1 MVVSSLAA
9 ALAADACH
17 FANAAASLALV
28 WSVSRRL
35 ELGTPPNCNGC
46 GFSKCGGGAAIVSTS
61 LCFFAF
67 LGGAITLGRA
77 SFLCFALGGV
87 CLRSFFVG
95 GIPMPMNDQ
104 CLLQFLAGGKSLCF
118 CFVELSRDRG
128 AEHWLLVEGAAVSFS

>member
-1 MVVSSLAA
+1 MFVSSLAA

-35 ELGTPPNCNGC
+35 ELGSPPNCNGC
-46 GFSKCGGGAAIVSTS
+46 GASKCGGGAAIVSTS
-61 LCFFAF
+61 LRFFAL

-87 CLRSFFVG
+87 CLRCFCVG
-95 GIPMPMNDQ
+95 GIPMPMVNQ
-104 CLLQFLAGGKSLCF
+104 CLAGGASLCF
-118 CFVELSRDRG
+118 FFVELSRDRG
-128 AEHWLLVEGAAVSFS
+128 AEHCLFVEGAAVSFS